1 MFNCWFQKRLKD
13 IAIIVPGA
21 FLTFAGY
28 SIYEGNEK
36 FYREYV
42 MPFTHK
48 FFDAETA
55 HRLGVLA
62 AKYNIVPRKQK
73 TPDSPILVS
82 VLVVK
87 TTIYWST
94 GHSGHRYK
102 TKSCWFECNQA
113 LFWSFDIACSVRRLQ
128 RIITI
133 QLSSFSLPPLYKY
146 YIWGNQ
152 NSINLLHPAIIFRY
166 FSWLFLIVW
175 LISFFSNFREQLSI
189 TLEELSAH

>member
-1 MFNCWFQKRLKD
+1 
-13 IAIIVPGA
+13 
-21 FLTFAGY
+21 
-28 SIYEGNEK
+28 
-36 FYREYV
+36 

-133 QLSSFSLPPLYKY
+133 LLSSFSLPPLYTVLQVLYMRESKLNKFATSGY
-146 YIWGNQ
+146 
-152 NSINLLHPAIIFRY
+152 HFP
-166 FSWLFLIVW
+166 LF
-175 LISFFSNFREQLSI
+175 
-189 TLEELSAH
+189 

>member
-1 MFNCWFQKRLKD
+1 M
-13 IAIIVPGA
+13 PGA

-102 TKSCWFECNQA
+102 TKSCWFKCNQA

-128 RIITI
+128 RLITI
-133 QLSSFSLPPLYKY
+133 LLSSFSLPPIYKY
-146 YIWGNQ
+146 YICYIRL
-152 NSINLLHPAIIFRY
+152 S
-166 FSWLFLIVW
+166 FSVILVD
-175 LISFFSNFREQLSI
+175 FS
-189 TLEELSAH
+189 

>member
-1 MFNCWFQKRLKD
+1 
-13 IAIIVPGA
+13 
-21 FLTFAGY
+21 
-28 SIYEGNEK
+28 
-36 FYREYV
+36 

-73 TPDSPILVS
+73 TPDSPTLVS

-113 LFWSFDIACSVRRLQ
+113 LFWSFDIACSVRRTTEAHHNPVVFFLFATPLQ
-128 RIITI
+128 VLYMKESKLNKFAT
-133 QLSSFSLPPLYKY
+133 SGYHFPL
-146 YIWGNQ
+146 
-152 NSINLLHPAIIFRY
+152 F
-166 FSWLFLIVW
+166 
-175 LISFFSNFREQLSI
+175 
-189 TLEELSAH
+189 

>member
-1 MFNCWFQKRLKD
+1 
-13 IAIIVPGA
+13 
-21 FLTFAGY
+21 
-28 SIYEGNEK
+28 
-36 FYREYV
+36 

-128 RIITI
+128 RLVTYNPVVFF
-133 QLSSFSLPPLYKY
+133 LFATPLQVLYVRESKLNKFATSGY
-146 YIWGNQ
+146 
-152 NSINLLHPAIIFRY
+152 HFP
-166 FSWLFLIVW
+166 LF
-175 LISFFSNFREQLSI
+175 
-189 TLEELSAH
+189 

>member
-1 MFNCWFQKRLKD
+1 MSDVAIKLAKSAKRLKD

-73 TPDSPILVS
+73 NPRLSYLVIRGIRQG
-82 VLVVK
+82 V
-87 TTIYWST
+87 
-94 GHSGHRYK
+94 
-102 TKSCWFECNQA
+102 Q
-113 LFWSFDIACSVRRLQ
+113 
-128 RIITI
+128 
-133 QLSSFSLPPLYKY
+133 
-146 YIWGNQ
+146 
-152 NSINLLHPAIIFRY
+152 
-166 FSWLFLIVW
+166 
-175 LISFFSNFREQLSI
+175 
-189 TLEELSAH
+189 

>member
-1 MFNCWFQKRLKD
+1 
-13 IAIIVPGA
+13 
-21 FLTFAGY
+21 
-28 SIYEGNEK
+28 
-36 FYREYV
+36 

-128 RIITI
+128 RIIMHHNPVVFFLFAT
-133 QLSSFSLPPLYKY
+133 PLQVLYMRESKLNKFATSGY
-146 YIWGNQ
+146 
-152 NSINLLHPAIIFRY
+152 HFP
-166 FSWLFLIVW
+166 LF
-175 LISFFSNFREQLSI
+175 
-189 TLEELSAH
+189 

>member
-1 MFNCWFQKRLKD
+1 MFNCCFQKRLKD

-102 TKSCWFECNQA
+102 TKSCWLECNQA
-113 LFWSFDIACSVRRLQ
+113 LFWSFDMQ
-128 RIITI
+128 RVLYVDYRGSSQSCCLLSLCHPFTSTI
-133 QLSSFSLPPLYKY
+133 YEGIKTQ
-146 YIWGNQ
+146 
-152 NSINLLHPAIIFRY
+152 
-166 FSWLFLIVW
+166 
-175 LISFFSNFREQLSI
+175 
-189 TLEELSAH
+189 